1 MIRYIVTVNA
11 NNNILED
18 YSGRLDEMPM
28 APSQL
33 GAQHYVGTVDELLD
47 EAENMIQFGGKPQ
60 SDIMVK
66 RGEAISKWLNGP
78 AG

>member
-1 MIRYIVTVNA
+1 MIRYIITVSEYNH
-11 NNNILED
+11 ILEE
-18 YSGRLDEMPM
+18 YSGRLDETPM
-28 APSQL
+28 AQSSL